1 MNKNFSLIII
11 LFIISINNIFSLTKE
26 DIENMIKKKKQK
38 VEEDDSKF
46 KPPNI
51 AIFTLYP
58 NKIKD
63 LHHFSRILQEFL
75 STIGISANIVN
86 IRDNEIIATFQRG
99 KFFDKNIILN
109 NFKDVIEKVDIADFT
124 KNQ

>member
-1 MNKNFSLIII
+1 MNKNLLLIIF
-11 LFIISINNIFSLTKE
+11 LISMNNIFSLTKE
-26 DIENMIKKKKQK
+26 DIENMINKKKQK
-38 VEEDDSKF
+38 EEEDDSKF

-63 LHHFSRILQEFL
+63 LHYFSRILQEFL

-99 KFFDKNIILN
+99 KFFDKKIILN

>member
-1 MNKNFSLIII
+1 MNKNLLLIIF
-11 LFIISINNIFSLTKE
+11 LISMNNIFSLTKE
-26 DIENMIKKKKQK
+26 DIENMINKKKQK
-38 VEEDDSKF
+38 EEEDDSKF

-99 KFFDKNIILN
+99 KFFDKKIILN